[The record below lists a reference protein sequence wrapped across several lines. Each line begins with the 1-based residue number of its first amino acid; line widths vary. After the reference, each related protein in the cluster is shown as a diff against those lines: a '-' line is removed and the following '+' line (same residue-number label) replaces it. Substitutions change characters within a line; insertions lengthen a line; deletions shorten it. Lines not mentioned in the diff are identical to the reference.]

1 MIATLSAWLRNAA
14 SLLALRAVGSAAFLI
29 TYVAAKRLGHL
40 IGLPRVLSM
49 QPTGY
54 ANGVL
59 GEEGPRAM
67 REAVLDDTGADGGIG
82 LIRRARLQAKDRELS
97 SFAVG
102 QARVGVWT
110 Q

>member
-54 ANGVL
+54 ADGVL

-67 REAVLDDTGADGGIG
+67 REAVLDDTGAEGGIA
-82 LIRRARLQAKDRELS
+82 LIRRARS
-97 SFAVG
+97 SGEGSRAVFV
-102 QARVGVWT
+102 RSRPSTRGVWT